1 MNKNKS
7 QMKILQPTSFNET
20 TYNLEDVS
28 KAVNSLS
35 YSAFKIFLHLHN
47 NISPLLT
54 YQHIN
59 KYYPM
64 SKTKYYLAIVEL
76 KIKGWL

>member
-1 MNKNKS
+1 MYENNS
-7 QMKILQPTSFNET
+7 QMKILQPASFNET
-20 TYNLEDVS
+20 TYNLEDVA

-35 YSAFKIFLHLHN
+35 YSAFKMSLHLN
-47 NISPLLT
+47 KNISPLLT

-59 KYYPM
+59 KHYPM
-64 SKTKYYLAIVEL
+64 SKIKYYLAIAEL

>member
-54 YQHIN
+54 Y
-59 KYYPM
+59 
-64 SKTKYYLAIVEL
+64 
-76 KIKGWL
+76 

>member
-1 MNKNKS
+1 MDKNDF
-7 QMKILQPTSFNET
+7 QTKILQPASFDET
-20 TYNLEDVS
+20 TYNLENIT

-35 YSAFKIFLHLHN
+35 YSAFKISLHLHK

-54 YQHIN
+54 YDHIN

-64 SKTKYYLAIVEL
+64 SKIKYYLALAEL
-76 KIKGWL
+76 KIKGWV